1 MDRLTRKDLKTDKFA
16 LEVEHGVEYVAE
28 HKQQVARYGGIAVA
42 VVVLIIAI
50 YAFMQY
56 RSGVREDAL
65 RNALRVQDA
74 QVGAGAPPSEAV
86 MTFPTQA
93 DKDKAVTKA
102 MSDVAE
108 KYSGTDQGEIARYF
122 LATNATDKGDIA
134 TAEKAFKQV
143 AENGS
148 KNYASL
154 AKLSLAQIYKSQG
167 KLADGEKLLR
177 DVVANPTM
185 FVSKEQATIAL
196 GQYLASSNPAEAR
209 KLIEPL
215 RTERGAVSRA
225 ALSTLSEIPQK

>member
-1 MDRLTRKDLKTDKFA
+1 VDRLTRKELKTDKFA

-28 HKQQVARYGGIAVA
+28 HKQQVARYAGIAIGA
-42 VVVLIIAI
+42 VVLIVAI

-65 RNALRVQDA
+65 RAALKVQDA

-93 DKDKAVTKA
+93 DKDVAVQKAL
-102 MSDVAE
+102 SEVAGNYAGSE
-108 KYSGTDQGEIARYF
+108 QGEIARYV
-122 LATNATDKGDIA
+122 LATNATDKGDLA
-134 TAEKAFKQV
+134 TAAKDFQEVIDKG
-143 AENGS
+143 N

-154 AKLSLAQIYKSQG
+154 AKLSLASIYKSQG
-167 KLADGEKLLR
+167 KTAEGEKLLR

-196 GQYLASSNPAEAR
+196 GQYLASYNPTEAR
-209 KLIEPL
+209 KLMEPL

-225 ALSTLSEIPQK
+225 ALSALSEIPQK